1 MALVKNVNISWSDK
15 VCNEDVLR
23 RNGEE
28 RAIISVINRTT
39 ESGFVNGHTL
49 RHGDLVPLVIER
61 RVIGRRPSGRPRAG
75 MLDRVKDGSPYVAV
89 KGCSLDREL

>member
-15 VCNEDVLR
+15 VCNEKVLR

-28 RAIISVINRTT
+28 RAIISVINRRQRVWL
-39 ESGFVNGHTL
+39 GYTL
-49 RHGDLVPLVIER
+49 RHGDLVPLVIEE

-75 MLDRVKDGSPYVAV
+75 MLDRVKDDSPYAAV
-89 KGCSLDREL
+89 KGCALDREL